1 MKVLKSTF
9 EKRNLEMGKKTFV
22 ESSYYCKTYQILKDI
37 TTRKEISDIAQNKL
51 QWEGL
56 IFFKESYKTGND
68 LFNENIENLFI
79 CFSDVKQHVNL
90 NHCSS

>member
-9 EKRNLEMGKKTFV
+9 EKRNLEMGEKTFA
-22 ESSYYCKTYQILKDI
+22 ESSYHCKTCQILKDI

-51 QWEGL
+51 QWEDL
-56 IFFKESYKTGND
+56 IFFKESYKIGND
-68 LFNENIENLFI
+68 LFDQNIENLFI